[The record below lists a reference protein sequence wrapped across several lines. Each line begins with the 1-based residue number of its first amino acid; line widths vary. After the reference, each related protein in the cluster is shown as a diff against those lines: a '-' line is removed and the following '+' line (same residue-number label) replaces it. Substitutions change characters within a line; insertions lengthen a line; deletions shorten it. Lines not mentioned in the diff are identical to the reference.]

1 MSAENL
7 RYRVFVHNRELRRPL
22 QLDALYTAAHEVARN
37 AIITKMPKKRAR
49 RLISGNS
56 ASCPA
61 ICIVGGQSSVSQYVT
76 RFDRHAAK
84 TR

>member
-37 AIITKMPKKRAR
+37 AIITLADGR
-49 RLISGNS
+49 RV
-56 ASCPA
+56 
-61 ICIVGGQSSVSQYVT
+61 IVDEVVQPTGQNPG
-76 RFDRHAAK
+76 RIAGRPHL
-84 TR
+84 